1 MSIFNEIA
9 HDFEGKNNF
18 VREIP
23 RNSEQQTVGD
33 FIKLYGKMCF
43 SDEKIIFLRNFCKNQ
58 YFMIIL

>member
-18 VREIP
+18 VRGIP

-33 FIKLYGKMCF
+33 FRKLQGGKGP
-43 SDEKIIFLRNFCKNQ
+43 
-58 YFMIIL
+58 